1 MWECSRFYVSI
12 LDPNNNG
19 VIKFLLK
26 PQNYIAALDLFLGH
40 NDHYVIIKI
49 IIMFLL
55 TTNVIQKMMRR
66 HKMNSHKVSNFQGIK
81 TITNICLTLPSTLH
95 SENKKSKV
103 PLHFCIILW
112 NSTTFITPVKSKE
125 RRKVCATQQACF
137 FSLNYINVSDD
148 YCPLDK
154 KNLRTKDTHQFMTF
168 YLSLSQKHKSISGIS
183 KVFQNL

>member
-1 MWECSRFYVSI
+1 M
-12 LDPNNNG
+12 
-19 VIKFLLK
+19 K

-49 IIMFLL
+49 IMIIMLLL
-55 TTNVIQKMMRR
+55 TTNVIQKIMCR
-66 HKMNSHKVSNFQGIK
+66 HKMNTHKVSNFQGIK
-81 TITNICLTLPSTLH
+81 TTTNICLTLPSTLH
-95 SENKKSKV
+95 SKNKKSKV

-137 FSLNYINVSDD
+137 FFPQLHQCIWWLLPTRQEKPQNKGHSSIYDFLSNSQS
-148 YCPLDK
+148 K
-154 KNLRTKDTHQFMTF
+154 KD
-168 YLSLSQKHKSISGIS
+168 KSISGIS